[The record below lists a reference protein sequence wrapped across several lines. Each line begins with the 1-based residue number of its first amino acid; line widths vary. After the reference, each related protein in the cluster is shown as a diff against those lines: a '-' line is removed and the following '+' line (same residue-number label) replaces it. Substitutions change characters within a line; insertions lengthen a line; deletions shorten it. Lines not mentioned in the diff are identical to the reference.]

1 MPDLKLLEKT
11 TIQVR
16 RDILRMVHK
25 VNSGHPGGSLGC
37 AEFFVS
43 LFYDQLE
50 FSLPFK
56 IDGKNEDVFLIA
68 FGPDTLIKEMAPIPG
83 GDEIATISSLNS
95 IAYKLLVKVALLLC
109 NVLL

>member
-43 LFYDQLE
+43 LFFDQLE
-50 FSLPFK
+50 FTLPFK
-56 IDGKNEDVFLIA
+56 ICLLYTSPSPRDLSTSRM
-68 FGPDTLIKEMAPIPG
+68 P
-83 GDEIATISSLNS
+83 SS
-95 IAYKLLVKVALLLC
+95 A
-109 NVLL
+109 

>member
-37 AEFFVS
+37 AEFFVALYFEIMEQDTDFDMDGCFDS
-43 LFYDQLE
+43 TEDNDDDNDNVTSEVIIMDGFSERTIINYDEQNRPI
-50 FSLPFK
+50 SKK
-56 IDGKNEDVFLIA
+56 I
-68 FGPDTLIKEMAPIPG
+68 
-83 GDEIATISSLNS
+83 
-95 IAYKLLVKVALLLC
+95 YKHNPLA
-109 NVLL
+109 NIT